1 MNLRVRRV
9 QEVFDMVA
17 TLPSQGGAVPSCVPK
32 RVARWKSSTLFLPR
46 EASFP
51 SFPIKIIKLRLIV
64 RLKTFVILLK
74 TNNLVELHALDAHA
88 SAIDS
93 PRVRRAGLR

>member
-32 RVARWKSSTLFLPR
+32 RVSRRESSTLLFAAR
-46 EASFP
+46 EPAFP
-51 SFPIKIIKLRLIV
+51 
-64 RLKTFVILLK
+64 
-74 TNNLVELHALDAHA
+74 E
-88 SAIDS
+88 
-93 PRVRRAGLR
+93 